1 MTVYSYR
8 SQIPGPLPYMIVL
21 SNGQTRTE
29 PDTFTAEE
37 IADAGFVAVRD
48 RPLITETQRV
58 GWSVE
63 LVDWVV
69 TDKTPTELEQERQ
82 KAIANQWNAIREQ
95 RDQLMKEFDWR
106 YNRYAR
112 EVRLGLTP
120 SDDIAAMDNYMQDLA
135 DITNQSDPFNISWP
149 TY

>member
-135 DITNQSDPFNISWP
+135 DITNQSDPFNITWP

>member
-1 MTVYSYR
+1 MLYSFR
-8 SQIPGPLPYMIVL
+8 SQIPGPLPFRIRL

-37 IADAGFVAVRD
+37 IADAGYVAVRD
-48 RPLITETQRV
+48 KPAITETQRV
-58 GWSVE
+58 GWSSQ
-63 LVDWVV
+63 LVDWVI
-69 TDKTPTELEQERQ
+69 TDKTPEEIEQEQQ
-82 KAIANQWNAIREQ
+82 KAIAGQWNVVREQ
-95 RDQLMKEFDWR
+95 RDRLMKDFEWR

-120 SDDIAAMDNYMQDLA
+120 SDDISAMDNYMQDLA
-135 DITNQSDPFNISWP
+135 DITNQPDPFNITWP